1 MRGFT
6 YTALAVAGAVATI
19 AAAVYAFEDRGYF
32 AVGGEYAFLFLPV
45 LGGLVECLVED
56 CREGRRR
63 HACR

>member
-1 MRGFT
+1 MRDFT
-6 YTALAVAGAVATI
+6 YTALAVAGVVATI

-56 CREGRRR
+56 WREGRRR
-63 HACR
+63 HARR